1 MYRVV
6 LLLYLK
12 HDGIVD
18 ADYVD
23 ADYDDADYD
32 DAGMR
37 MQQLKNRQRGSAR
50 GVPVLALDAC
60 SCIMVAL
67 STMEEGSSLFLLF
80 DVAWIAC
87 LEQILYGILIINTS
101 YDGVSTGT
109 KYNTIQYNSAVAV
122 CNSMIVLKVYINII
136 TIITTLLVC
145 ELEIL

>member
-1 MYRVV
+1 MMYRVV

-18 ADYVD
+18 ADYV
-23 ADYDDADYD
+23 DADYD

-80 DVAWIAC
+80 DVAWISWIAWIAWRAC

-109 KYNTIQYNSAVAV
+109 IQYN
-122 CNSMIVLKVYINII
+122 
-136 TIITTLLVC
+136 TTVQ
-145 ELEIL
+145 